1 MKLVSSELRMTPI
14 GDIPRIKKLE
24 VIGVFESGISGY
36 DEVLAFIDYRLLQ
49 KIFRMN
55 ENITGLGVRISNPE
69 NAPEIAHEFAE
80 LTDEYI
86 IRNWADE
93 NKSIFQV
100 MKLEKI
106 GLFLILTLIIVVA
119 AFNIISGLTILIKN
133 KTKEIAILK
142 TFSHF
147 LFVQVPFLLSIPIA
161 CILLNIAN
169 DKLFYL
175 FASFGIGSLIL
186 SCLGSIS
193 SSMNLMNQRNFLLG
207 SVIVM
212 IFSVPIIIFSVG
224 IINMEESFN
233 SLINILF
240 GILLIVFAIN
250 PWASGLCLKLSLEN
264 N

>member
-1 MKLVSSELRMTPI
+1 MNFLNKIIFFYYREYKLNMSGIQDILTNIIFFFISIFIFIFSI
-14 GDIPRIKKLE
+14 GPEKETISL
-24 VIGVFESGISGY
+24 IGVGILWTLLLLSSTLSLRKFYQDDFENGN
-36 DEVLAFIDYRLLQ
+36 L
-49 KIFRMN
+49 
-55 ENITGLGVRISNPE
+55 
-69 NAPEIAHEFAE
+69 
-80 LTDEYI
+80 
-86 IRNWADE
+86 
-93 NKSIFQV
+93 
-100 MKLEKI
+100 
-106 GLFLILTLIIVVA
+106 LIIHLNG
-119 AFNIISGLTILIKN
+119 FSFGFIS
-133 KTKEIAILK
+133 ILK

-161 CILLNIAN
+161 CILLNIPN

-175 FASFGIGSLIL
+175 FASFGIGSLTL

-212 IFSVPIIIFSVG
+212 VFSVPIIIFSVG
-224 IINMEESFN
+224 IINMEENFN

>member
-1 MKLVSSELRMTPI
+1 MIKFLNKIIFFYYREYKLNLSGFQDILTNIIFFFVSILIFIFSI
-14 GDIPRIKKLE
+14 GPDKEIISL
-24 VIGVFESGISGY
+24 IGVGMVWTLLLLSSTLSLRKFYQDDY
-36 DEVLAFIDYRLLQ
+36 DNGNL
-49 KIFRMN
+49 
-55 ENITGLGVRISNPE
+55 
-69 NAPEIAHEFAE
+69 
-80 LTDEYI
+80 
-86 IRNWADE
+86 
-93 NKSIFQV
+93 
-100 MKLEKI
+100 
-106 GLFLILTLIIVVA
+106 LIIHLNG
-119 AFNIISGLTILIKN
+119 FSFGF
-133 KTKEIAILK
+133 IAILK

-161 CILLNIAN
+161 CILLNIGN
-169 DKLFYL
+169 EKLIYL
-175 FASFGIGSLIL
+175 IVSFGIGSLTL

-224 IINMEESFN
+224 IINMEDNFN

>member
-1 MKLVSSELRMTPI
+1 MIILNKIISFYYREYKLNL
-14 GDIPRIKKLE
+14 
-24 VIGVFESGISGY
+24 SGFQ
-36 DEVLAFIDYRLLQ
+36 DVLTTI
-49 KIFRMN
+49 IFFF
-55 ENITGLGVRISNPE
+55 V
-69 NAPEIAHEFAE
+69 
-80 LTDEYI
+80 
-86 IRNWADE
+86 
-93 NKSIFQV
+93 SIFIFIFS
-100 MKLEKI
+100 I
-106 GLFLILTLIIVVA
+106 GPDKETISSIGIGIVWTLLLLSSTLSLRKFYQDDFENGNLLIMHL
-119 AFNIISGLTILIKN
+119 NGLSFGF
-133 KTKEIAILK
+133 IAILK

-147 LFVQVPFLLSIPIA
+147 IFIQVPFLLSLPIA

-169 DKLFYL
+169 DKLIYL
-175 FASFGIGSLIL
+175 FSSFVIGSFIL

-224 IINMEESFN
+224 IVNLEENFN
-233 SLINILF
+233 SLISILF

>member
-1 MKLVSSELRMTPI
+1 MKFLNKIIFFYYREYKLNISGIQDILTNIIFFFISIFIFIFSI
-14 GDIPRIKKLE
+14 GPDKETISQ
-24 VIGVFESGISGY
+24 IGVGIVWTLLLLSSTLSLRKFYQDDFENGN
-36 DEVLAFIDYRLLQ
+36 L
-49 KIFRMN
+49 
-55 ENITGLGVRISNPE
+55 
-69 NAPEIAHEFAE
+69 
-80 LTDEYI
+80 
-86 IRNWADE
+86 
-93 NKSIFQV
+93 
-100 MKLEKI
+100 
-106 GLFLILTLIIVVA
+106 LIIHLNG
-119 AFNIISGLTILIKN
+119 FSFGF
-133 KTKEIAILK
+133 IAILK

-147 LFVQVPFLLSIPIA
+147 LFVQLPFLLSIPIA

-169 DKLFYL
+169 DKLFFL
-175 FASFGIGSLIL
+175 FSSFGIGSLTL

-224 IINMEESFN
+224 IINMDENFN